1 MTGFCRSRSPAVE
14 GHEDGTGWGDVC
26 SGGRQGVREKGR
38 AQSYAY
44 RVRAALHSMM
54 VGGAGPRTWG
64 PRGPQQDEVE
74 GDGGMG

>member
-14 GHEDGTGWGDVC
+14 GHEDGTGWGEVC

-44 RVRAALHSMM
+44 RVRTALYSMM
-54 VGGAGPRTWG
+54 VGGAAQGTQEGLPRC
-64 PRGPQQDEVE
+64 
-74 GDGGMG
+74 